1 MTVPLINGV
10 RSFQA
15 MVPIR
20 DGVRLNTFVYLPES
34 GGPSYPVILQ
44 RTPYGITAP
53 PGQAITDPARGW
65 LTDPAKPMAGAI
77 LRGWREI
84 VRHGYAA
91 VYQDCRGRYGSQGED
106 HAYGDDA
113 SDGFDTLE

>member
-1 MTVPLINGV
+1 MRITGRHAQLVALTRLRSGWLEEEKKMTVPLIDGV

-15 MVPIR
+15 MVPMR

-53 PGQAITDPARGW
+53 PGQAVHRSGPGVAHRPRQADGRRHPARV
-65 LTDPAKPMAGAI
+65 A
-77 LRGWREI
+77 
-84 VRHGYAA
+84 
-91 VYQDCRGRYGSQGED
+91 
-106 HAYGDDA
+106 
-113 SDGFDTLE
+113 